1 LVAVAVKATRLLV
14 VSFLVLVLAVVVAVK
29 QEKLVAVLEY
39 LQMITVT
46 QVVQV

>member
-1 LVAVAVKATRLLV
+1 LVAVAVKVTLQRV
-14 VSFLVLVLAVVVAVK
+14 DSFLVLVLAVVVAVK

-39 LQMITVT
+39 LQTITVT